1 MENPCDNCPEEY
13 QCDYPCKE
21 AQHYSYVKTR
31 IEETRKRKEQKEMK
45 NKKDNEF
52 INLIGFI
59 LFALLLPFMT
69 VGYILWWNFCL
80 DIMGR

>member
-1 MENPCDNCPEEY
+1 
-13 QCDYPCKE
+13 
-21 AQHYSYVKTR
+21 
-31 IEETRKRKEQKEMK
+31 MK
-45 NKKDNEF
+45 KYNEF
-52 INLIGFI
+52 IKNLIGFI